1 MTRTANGKHIYGR
14 AVSLAEALEYFCAE
28 KDIEFDHL
36 YPVYDP
42 PDGQLRYLY
51 KPPWRFPKKYRH
63 FKDRLAFLDAYLGH
77 IRQSWMYT

>member
-36 YPVYDP
+36 YP
-42 PDGQLRYLY
+42 
-51 KPPWRFPKKYRH
+51 KYEAD
-63 FKDRLAFLDAYLGH
+63 FGSSSEIDDFVAALPVKEMNAVNLAFELLREGSRHDLMMM
-77 IRQSWMYT
+77 R